1 MVKELEGNNKMEN
14 EYKNLGNNCKSII
27 TIPISSLKTNF
38 TPFIPKNYK
47 NQKKLEQKEFLESKN
62 KLYALNDLEKEKK
75 NFSGSES
82 DSTSDETSPEKQISK
97 KKYYINK
104 RKENSIPF
112 KGDAKDFKIK
122 YKTELCKFYEIDGKC
137 KYGDK
142 CAYAHGKENLRSKV
156 TNTTAYRTKKCSQ
169 FFEKGYCPYGNRCQF
184 AHQLKTNIVNNPY
197 DEEMSYTKILEIMSK
212 LENVENIKKLVDKP
226 RLLIFK
232 EICKENVDIKNGKGN
247 ENESRLFSDVKIL
260 CKEGLYQRI
269 EWKK

>member
-1 MVKELEGNNKMEN
+1 MEN

-47 NQKKLEQKEFLESKN
+47 KQKKLEQKEFLESKN

-137 KYGDK
+137 KYGGK

-169 FFEKGYCPYGNRCQF
+169 FFEKGYCPYGNRCNFQHDERKF
-184 AHQLKTNIVNNPY
+184 TDVNFSYFYFRIYLLKKFGFLKSNNKY
-197 DEEMSYTKILEIMSK
+197 NEKAKFILNK
-212 LENVENIKKLVDKP
+212 RLNVFKSLTRISNSNDKS
-226 RLLIFK
+226 L
-232 EICKENVDIKNGKGN
+232 N
-247 ENESRLFSDVKIL
+247 
-260 CKEGLYQRI
+260 
-269 EWKK
+269 